1 MNYKKGLI
9 LVNAFS
15 KLKSAMHQPVRLKDE
30 LKVLGIE
37 CDIKPCSIETAMI
50 ISGSSTSFLKDYDFI
65 IYLDK
70 DKYTSALLE
79 KTGKRLFNSHE
90 AILTC
95 DDKMMTHIALSD
107 KGIKMPDTIPGLLC
121 YNKDASLQEVMKR
134 IEMIE
139 QRLGYPCIIK
149 ECYGSLGSGVFR
161 AENRDELLLNMEKV
175 KCKEHLF
182 QKMINSSE
190 GKDARV
196 IVIGGKVACSM
207 KRISDTDFRSNI
219 ELGGRAEVFDLPP
232 SFKEISEKVAD
243 ILKLDYC
250 GIDLLFGESGEPVVC
265 EVNSNA
271 FFGGMESVT
280 GFNVAG
286 AYARHIKEIIYET
299 KVC

>member
-1 MNYKKGLI
+1 MNSKKGLI
-9 LVNAFS
+9 LINAFS
-15 KLKSAMHQPVRLKDE
+15 KLKSAMNQPVRLKEE

-37 CDIKPCSIETAMI
+37 SDIKPCSVDTAMI
-50 ISGSSTSFLKDYDFI
+50 ISGCSSSFLKEYDFI

-79 KTGKRLFNSHE
+79 NTGMRLFNSHE

-121 YNKDASLQEVMKR
+121 YNKDASLQDVLTRVEL
-134 IEMIE
+134 IE
-139 QRLGYPCIIK
+139 QKLGYPCVIK

-161 AENRDELLLNMEKV
+161 ANNRNELLSYMEKV

-182 QKMINSSE
+182 QKMITSSE
-190 GKDARV
+190 GRDARV
-196 IVIGGKVACSM
+196 IVIGGKVVCSM

-219 ELGGRAEVFDLPP
+219 ELGGRAEVFDLPQ
-232 SFKEISEKVAD
+232 SFKDVAEKAAN

-250 GIDLLFGESGEPVVC
+250 GIDLLFDESDEPIVC

-286 AYARHIKEIIYET
+286 AYARYIKEIIYQS
-299 KVC
+299 